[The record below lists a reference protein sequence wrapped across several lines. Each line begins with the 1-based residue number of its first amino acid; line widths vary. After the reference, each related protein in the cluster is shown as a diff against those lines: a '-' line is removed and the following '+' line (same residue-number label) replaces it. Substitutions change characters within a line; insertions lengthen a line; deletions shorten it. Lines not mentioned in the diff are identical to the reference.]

1 MRIVIA
7 GAGAVGTHLSK
18 LLSKENHDVILM
30 DEDKDKLNFSRNSLE
45 LITME
50 GSATSLKDLAE
61 VDIDDADLFIGV
73 TEEEAVNIT
82 ACMLASKLG
91 AKKTF
96 ARIDNYEYLL
106 PQNKEFFESLGV
118 HSMVYPEMLAAK
130 EIVSAIKRPWVRS
143 WIELFDGAI
152 ILVGVKIR
160 DNSEL
165 VNKYLYAIGNSMK
178 KFHIVA
184 IKRNNE
190 TIIPNGSDQ
199 VLANDIV
206 FFTTTQEF
214 VEDIPPIIGKK
225 NFEVKNAMIMGGS
238 RIAIRT
244 AQYLPRDIK
253 IKLLESDK
261 DKCFKLLDKLPQNV
275 TVFHEDGRS
284 SEFLIQERIK
294 DTDVFIAVTGNSEA
308 NILACL
314 AAKRL
319 GVKKTIAEVE
329 NMDYIPMAE
338 NLDIGT
344 IINKKLITV
353 SNIYRFL
360 LHADVTNVKSLGI
373 ANADVAEMVARP
385 KSKITK
391 KQVKNLALPNHMTLG
406 ALVRDG
412 VPMLIEGDTQ
422 IEAGDNVVVFC
433 LGGTLRDA
441 EKLFD
446 S

>member
-1 MRIVIA
+1 MKVVIA

-18 LLSKENHDVILM
+18 LLSRENHDVILM
-30 DEDKDKLNFSRNSLE
+30 DEDKDKLNFSKSSFE

-50 GSATSLKDLAE
+50 GSATSIKDLVE
-61 VDIDDADLFIGV
+61 VEINEADLFIGV

-82 ACMLASKLG
+82 ACMLASKMG

-118 HSMVYPEMLAAK
+118 NSMVYPEMLAAK
-130 EIVSAIKRPWVRS
+130 EIVSAIKRPWVRL

-152 ILVGVKIR
+152 ILVGVKVR

-165 VNKYLYAIGNSMK
+165 VNKYLYDIGDTIK

-184 IKRNNE
+184 IKRNND
-190 TIIPNGSDQ
+190 TIIPNGSDK
-199 VLANDIV
+199 VLPNDTV

-214 VEDIPPIIGKK
+214 IEDIPSIMGKK

-244 AQYLPRDIK
+244 TQYLPKDIK

-261 DKCFKLLDKLPQNV
+261 DKCFKLLEKVPENV
-275 TVFHEDGRS
+275 TIFHEDGRS
-284 SEFLIQERIK
+284 SEFLIEERIK
-294 DTDVFIAVTGNSEA
+294 DTDAFIAVTGNSEA

-314 AAKRL
+314 TAKRL
-319 GVKKTIAEVE
+319 GAKKTIAEVE
-329 NMDYIPMAE
+329 NMDYIAMAE

-360 LHADVTNVKSLGI
+360 LHADVSNVKALTF
-373 ANADVAEMVARP
+373 ANADVAEIVAGAN
-385 KSKITK
+385 SKITK
-391 KQVKNLALPNHMTLG
+391 KQVKHMSLPNHVTLG

-412 VPMLIEGDTQ
+412 VPMLVDGETQ
-422 IEAGDNVVVFC
+422 IQAGDNVVVFC

-446 S
+446 